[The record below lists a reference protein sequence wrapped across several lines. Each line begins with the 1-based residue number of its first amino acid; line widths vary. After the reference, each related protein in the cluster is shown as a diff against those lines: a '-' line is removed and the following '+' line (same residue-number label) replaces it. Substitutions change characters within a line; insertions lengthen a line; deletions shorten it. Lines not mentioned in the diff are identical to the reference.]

1 MGWLRVAAYW
11 KMGPSR
17 KCSTR
22 WRAAASP
29 GVMGG
34 VWRVRPQVARV
45 GRGRLGRFS
54 EGEKRVEV
62 GVGRVL
68 SSLSQALE

>member
-1 MGWLRVAAYW
+1 
-11 KMGPSR
+11 MGPSR

-29 GVMGG
+29 EAMGG
-34 VWRVRPQVARV
+34 VWLVRPQVARV
-45 GRGRLGRFS
+45 GRGILERFS

-62 GVGRVL
+62 GVGGVL